1 MLRGVALARLGQ
13 CDEAMTPLTRISLAS
28 IKPELTEE
36 ALLATGLCQIKLGN
50 PAAGDVAFTQ
60 LLDSKDPVRRREAR
74 VQHARILR
82 EAGKYQEALS
92 ALEGVRDPRA
102 EPERLLALAGT
113 GTCRKRWR

>member
-1 MLRGVALARLGQ
+1 M
-13 CDEAMTPLTRISLAS
+13 
-28 IKPELTEE
+28 
-36 ALLATGLCQIKLGN
+36 
-50 PAAGDVAFTQ
+50 
-60 LLDSKDPVRRREAR
+60 RRREAR

-113 GTCRKRWR
+113 RTRAGSDGASRLSDRPG